1 MAETD
6 ETPTGLRRWLP
17 AGGAGVALL
26 LLRVA
31 DRLATASDLTVDLPN
46 AAPVWRRGLNASMR
60 FLDLIPDGVYDVASL
75 LLCIVVLLLVLRG
88 ARRAIGDQQLPEPEP
103 VPAAGFKAGASA
115 NAPSRLADSL
125 VLRRDRMSV
134 RLLRRVDSHNPG
146 EVAGFAPKVAFRL
159 IRLDSAVERHASL
172 RRAVKRVLLELEE
185 LKRAYSRQAND
196 EELTRVR
203 AGLADAIELYFKEV
217 VAFDGP
223 AEATAHRRVWMR
235 LVEAHD
241 AESRDPGMGIMRYA
255 DPVTEL
261 REWDEEYERVRR
273 FWELDA

>member
-6 ETPTGLRRWLP
+6 ETPAGLRRWLP

-26 LLRVA
+26 LLRMA

-46 AAPVWRRGLNASMR
+46 AAPVWRRGLNASVR
-60 FLDLIPDGVYDVASL
+60 FLDLIPDGVYNVASL
-75 LLCIVVLLLVLRG
+75 LLFIVFLLLVLRG
-88 ARRAIGDQQLPEPEP
+88 RRPIGDQPLSEPEP
-103 VPAAGFKAGASA
+103 VPAAGFQASTSA
-115 NAPSRLADSL
+115 DAPSRLADSL

-146 EVAGFAPKVAFRL
+146 EVAGFAPKVALRL

-172 RRAVKRVLLELEE
+172 RRAIKRVLLEVEE
-185 LKRAYSRQAND
+185 LKRAYSRHAD
-196 EELTRVR
+196 DAELTRVR
-203 AGLADAIELYFKEV
+203 ADLADAIEIYFKEV

-255 DPVTEL
+255 DPVSEL